1 MSTLLAM
8 AHVDG
13 HRPIGTRDERLASIV
28 ASNIDA
34 LLESRRRQER
44 RKGAQERFA
53 DAVTAFSGSMW
64 FVYLHALWFGAWI
77 VVNGGWT
84 PLPAFDE
91 FPFGL
96 LTMVVSLEAI
106 FLATFVLLSQ
116 NRMQA
121 LADRRADLDLHI
133 NLLAEHEVTRLLSTV
148 HAICEHLG
156 VPVQGDPDD
165 EELRRDISPD
175 AVMEAIEERE
185 NGDAPDPEDV
195 DRERPAFR
203 RN

>member
-1 MSTLLAM
+1 M
-8 AHVDG
+8 AHTDG
-13 HRPIGTRDERLASIV
+13 YRPAGTRAERLASIV

-34 LLESRRRQER
+34 LLESRRQER
-44 RKGAQERFA
+44 RKGGQERFA
-53 DAVTAFSGSMW
+53 DAVTAFAGSMW
-64 FVYLHALWFGAWI
+64 FVYLHSAWFGAWI
-77 VVNGGWT
+77 VVNRGWT
-84 PLPAFDE
+84 PFPVFDE

-133 NLLAEHEVTRLLSTV
+133 NLLAEHEVTRLLATV

-156 VPVQGDPDD
+156 VRVDSDVDD
-165 EELRRDISPD
+165 EELRRDVSPD

-185 NGDAPDPEDV
+185 NGGAPDPEDI
-195 DRERPAFR
+195 DRARPAFE